1 MRYPLWAFFFVLVM
15 PMFTAHAL
23 LVGKAEVIS
32 GEQALATRSLPS
44 ASAYWTHHVA
54 SRHSAPRLSRN

>member
-23 LVGKAEVIS
+23 LAGKAELLS
-32 GEQALATRSLPS
+32 AGHSEATSNSTRALA
-44 ASAYWTHHVA
+44 YWSHHVA
-54 SRHSAPRLSRN
+54 SR